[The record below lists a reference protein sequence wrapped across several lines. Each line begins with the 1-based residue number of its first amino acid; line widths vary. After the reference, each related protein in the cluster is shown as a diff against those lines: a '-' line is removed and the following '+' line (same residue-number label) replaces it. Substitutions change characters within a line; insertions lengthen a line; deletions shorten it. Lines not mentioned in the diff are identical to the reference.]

1 MSRTRDLA
9 SILGKTEAANTTNV
23 ALGTGSGGG
32 LDSADTL
39 QLIDSDYVQIRQV
52 GQGVGAAVGFCSF
65 NLASPTTSVGDTLNH
80 SSIADG
86 GSSLATLSFTTSF
99 AAVDYTACS
108 TNPFV
113 TSGIS
118 RNFST
123 GPYAFQTGQIGLS
136 REDANGSATDEP
148 NAHGPGLAFFGTLT

>member
-32 LDSADTL
+32 LDSASTI
-39 QLIDSDYVQIRQV
+39 QLIDSDYVSNL
-52 GQGVGAAVGFCSF
+52 GGAVGFCSF
-65 NLASPTTSVGDTLNH
+65 NIADPTNTVGDTLNH
-80 SSIADG
+80 SSISDG
-86 GSSLATLSFTTSF
+86 GSSLATLTFTTNF

-123 GPYAFQTGQIGLS
+123 GPYGYQTGQIGLA

-148 NAHGPGLAFFGTLT
+148 NAHGPGLAFFGTLV

>member
-23 ALGTGSGGG
+23 ALGTGGGG

-52 GQGVGAAVGFCSF
+52 GQGTGASVGFCSF
-65 NLASPTTSVGDTLNH
+65 NIASPTTSVGDTLNH
-80 SSIADG
+80 SGITDAG
-86 GSSLATLSFTTSF
+86 TGLATLSFTTSF
-99 AAVDYTACS
+99 AAVAYTAAS
-108 TNPFV
+108 SNAFV
-113 TSGIS
+113 ASSIS

-123 GPYAFQTGQIGLS
+123 GPYNFATGSIGIA
-136 REDANGSATDEP
+136 REDANGSANEP
-148 NAHGPGLAFFGTLT
+148 NAHGIGLTFHGTLA